1 MKAFFG
7 ILFIKLIA
15 SKLLPLFANEFIAR
29 YSDLQIFGLICFH
42 IYRSYFERI
51 KDKNSVFSDITLRSI
66 FFFLETT
73 VSSDIPVVINK
84 TIYSTAKSVYVSR
97 GSKQHFRETT
107 GRQLGNAERLCNNTF
122 GLIGQ
127 KTAFRVGTRV
137 YSTTSLNARSARR
150 FSPSLSSPKSRGE
163 TEPV

>member
-1 MKAFFG
+1 MKLEPISRIKVAFPRNIVYQINCTRISSF
-7 ILFIKLIA
+7 FCMN
-15 SKLLPLFANEFIAR
+15 LLLDIQICKFSAR
-29 YSDLQIFGLICFH
+29 YIFTFINHISKGLKI
-42 IYRSYFERI
+42 SY
-51 KDKNSVFSDITLRSI
+51 KNSVFSDIIQSI
-66 FFFLETT
+66 SFLETI
-73 VSSDIPVVINK
+73 VSSDILVVINK
-84 TIYSTAKSVYVSR
+84 TVYSTAKSVYVSR

-150 FSPSLSSPKSRGE
+150 FSLSLFA
-163 TEPV
+163 

>member
-1 MKAFFG
+1 MN
-7 ILFIKLIA
+7 
-15 SKLLPLFANEFIAR
+15 LLLDIQICKFSAR
-29 YSDLQIFGLICFH
+29 YIFTFINDISKELKI
-42 IYRSYFERI
+42 SY
-51 KDKNSVFSDITLRSI
+51 KNYVYFLTLFNR
-66 FFFLETT
+66 FLFLETI
-73 VSSDIPVVINK
+73 VSSDILVVINK
-84 TIYSTAKSVYVSR
+84 TVYSTAKSVYVSR

-150 FSPSLSSPKSRGE
+150 FSLSLFA
-163 TEPV
+163 